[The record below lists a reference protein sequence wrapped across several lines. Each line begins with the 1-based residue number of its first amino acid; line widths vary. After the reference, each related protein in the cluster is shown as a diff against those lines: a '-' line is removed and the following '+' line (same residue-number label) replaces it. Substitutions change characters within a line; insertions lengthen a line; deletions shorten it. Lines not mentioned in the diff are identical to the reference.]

1 MIDPDLAAFPP
12 GLLVG
17 TSSWSWPD
25 WRGILYSEGCKE
37 RDFIAEYSRKLP
49 TVEIDSTFYRSPS
62 AAAVAGWDER
72 TPPGFIFSAK
82 VPRSI
87 THEKGLVGCGEETAA
102 FLDAMS
108 RLGPKLGP
116 LVLQFGYVA
125 KGKDPE
131 EYRTGADFLRRL
143 RAYLGSVPAGFRWA
157 VEVRNRTWLDG
168 DLPKLLAD
176 RGSALVLTDYF
187 TMPGLPELEGK
198 VDIATAGFS
207 YVRFLGDRKE
217 IDERIAVKRA
227 AEPGAGE
234 FDRLV
239 VDREEPLRRWVPP
252 LLRLLER
259 TGRVFA
265 YFNNHFAGCGPRSVE
280 LFARICGEAGSR
292 PSPQAPAADTMGGSV
307 G

>member
-1 MIDPDLAAFPP
+1 MIDFDPTSLPP

-37 RDFIAEYSRKLP
+37 RDFIAEYARRLP

-62 AAAVAGWDER
+62 PSTVAGWEER

-82 VPRSI
+82 VPQKI
-87 THEKGLVGCGEETAA
+87 THEKGLVDCGEETSA

-143 RAYLGSVPAGFRWA
+143 AAYLGSLPPGFRWA
-157 VEVRNRTWLDG
+157 VEVRNRTWLEG

-176 RGSALVLTDYF
+176 RGVALVLSDYF

-198 VDIATAGFS
+198 VDPVTA
-207 YVRFLGDRKE
+207 D
-217 IDERIAVKRA
+217 
-227 AEPGAGE
+227 
-234 FDRLV
+234 
-239 VDREEPLRRWVPP
+239 
-252 LLRLLER
+252 
-259 TGRVFA
+259 FA
-265 YFNNHFAGCGPRSVE
+265 YMRLPRRPE
-280 LFARICGEAGSR
+280 EGRTRGS
-292 PSPQAPAADTMGGSV
+292 P
-307 G
+307 